1 MTEGRKGDGETTTDA
16 ALSNQSRLR
25 EKLAA
30 GTLAKRLADAYDAGE
45 STEVNRDAL
54 KQVVEDELDKVRS
67 ELEQDENQV
76 D

>member
-1 MTEGRKGDGETTTDA
+1 MTDERKGGSETTTDGV
-16 ALSNQSRLR
+16 LSNQLRLR

-30 GTLAKRLADAYDAGE
+30 GSLAKRLADAYDAAG

-67 ELEQDENQV
+67 EIEQDENQV